1 MSYRIGVRALC
12 EFTAKAGDL
21 DLRFTPSPSSQQ
33 GIAGHRVVTSRRGAG
48 YEAEVALS
56 GNYKALTVRGR
67 ADGFDAATR
76 RLEEIKTYRGPLDAI
91 RDRHRRLHR
100 AQANV
105 YAALLCAQ
113 LDLPGATVAVV
124 YFNVDTQEET
134 ALAEYMPAAELRRF
148 FEHQCD
154 LFLEWAASEL
164 THRTARDHALT
175 GLAFPYSGFRIGQRQ
190 LAESVYKAVCTAQ
203 PLMAQAPTGIGKTL
217 ATLFPALKATAARQ
231 LDKLFFLAAK
241 TPGRALALEALRALR
256 AEDAALPLRVLEL
269 TAREKLCEHPDK
281 SCHGE
286 SCPLAAGFYDRLP
299 AARQAAALQYEW
311 NRDELRILAAQH
323 SVCPYYLAQE
333 LARWSD
339 VVVADYNYFFDAS
352 ALLFGLQQAGEWA
365 VTVLVDEAHS
375 LVERARAMYSAELDQ
390 DDLTSVR
397 RSAPP
402 PLKKALDRLQRTWRQ
417 LSAAQQK
424 SYTVQMEPPPKLLEA
439 LRNAVAVIAEFQA
452 ENPDGMDASL
462 LAFYFDALQFC
473 RIAESFDE
481 HSLCDTTYY
490 LQRGKPRTKL
500 ALRNVVPGRFLQPR
514 FAATRSAILFSATLG
529 PWNFYQKM
537 LGLPENTPWI
547 DVESPFGAGQLA
559 VHIAAIPT
567 RFHQRGD
574 SIAPIVDVIEH
585 QFNTRPGNYLAFFS
599 SFEYLEQVAALL
611 RRRCPAICIWTQQRR
626 MDEQARLD
634 FIERFSDSSCGIGF
648 AVLGG
653 AFGEGIDLPGNR
665 LIGAFV
671 ATLGL
676 PQVNPVN
683 EHMMQRIGAIFGPR
697 YAYDYAYLIPGL
709 RKVTQAAGRV
719 IRTAEDQGT
728 LFLIDERFQQARV
741 QRLLPTWWQLPP
753 HGSDRSLSSTTRTV
767 TAM

>member
-1 MSYRIGVRALC
+1 
-12 EFTAKAGDL
+12 
-21 DLRFTPSPSSQQ
+21 
-33 GIAGHRVVTSRRGAG
+33 
-48 YEAEVALS
+48 
-56 GNYKALTVRGR
+56 
-67 ADGFDAATR
+67 
-76 RLEEIKTYRGPLDAI
+76 
-91 RDRHRRLHR
+91 
-100 AQANV
+100 
-105 YAALLCAQ
+105 
-113 LDLPGATVAVV
+113 
-124 YFNVDTQEET
+124 
-134 ALAEYMPAAELRRF
+134 
-148 FEHQCD
+148 
-154 LFLEWAASEL
+154 
-164 THRTARDHALT
+164 
-175 GLAFPYSGFRIGQRQ
+175 
-190 LAESVYKAVCTAQ
+190 
-203 PLMAQAPTGIGKTL
+203 
-217 ATLFPALKATAARQ
+217 
-231 LDKLFFLAAK
+231 
-241 TPGRALALEALRALR
+241 
-256 AEDAALPLRVLEL
+256 
-269 TAREKLCEHPDK
+269 
-281 SCHGE
+281 
-286 SCPLAAGFYDRLP
+286 
-299 AARQAAALQYEW
+299 
-311 NRDELRILAAQH
+311 
-323 SVCPYYLAQE
+323 
-333 LARWSD
+333 
-339 VVVADYNYFFDAS
+339 
-352 ALLFGLQQAGEWA
+352 
-365 VTVLVDEAHS
+365 
-375 LVERARAMYSAELDQ
+375 
-390 DDLTSVR
+390 
-397 RSAPP
+397 
-402 PLKKALDRLQRTWRQ
+402 
-417 LSAAQQK
+417 
-424 SYTVQMEPPPKLLEA
+424 
-439 LRNAVAVIAEFQA
+439 
-452 ENPDGMDASL
+452 
-462 LAFYFDALQFC
+462 
-473 RIAESFDE
+473 
-481 HSLCDTTYY
+481 
-490 LQRGKPRTKL
+490 
-500 ALRNVVPGRFLQPR
+500 
-514 FAATRSAILFSATLG
+514 
-529 PWNFYQKM
+529 M